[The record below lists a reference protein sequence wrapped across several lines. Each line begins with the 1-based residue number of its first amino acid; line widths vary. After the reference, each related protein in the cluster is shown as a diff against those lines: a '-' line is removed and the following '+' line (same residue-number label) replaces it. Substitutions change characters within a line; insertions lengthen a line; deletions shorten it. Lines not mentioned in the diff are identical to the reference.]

1 MRVRWTRTALCDLE
15 SLHSFIR
22 EDNPDAAGKFIERIL
37 EGIDLLPRHPEMG
50 RPGRVA
56 RIREFVVPPYVIVY
70 RIRRELISIV
80 AIIHFARRWP
90 DSF

>member
-1 MRVRWTRTALCDLE
+1 MRLRWTKIALRDLE
-15 SLHSFIR
+15 SLHRYINQ
-22 EDNPDAAGKFIERIL
+22 DAPDAADKFVEPIL

-50 RPGRVA
+50 HLGRVP

-70 RIRRELISIV
+70 RLRRDEIALV
-80 AIIHFARRWP
+80 AIIHSARRWP